1 MKSSERGKNA
11 GRSRK
16 PDLGPEIGER
26 MLSPEER
33 SFEAILAR
41 ERTEEVNSEGYHFV
55 RPRWHRWVY
64 GGGRKS
70 EKG

>member
-1 MKSSERGKNA
+1 MRRLKNSKEA
-11 GRSRK
+11 KGRNK
-16 PDLGPEIGER
+16 PKLGLEVRETV
-26 MLSPEER
+26 LSPEER
-33 SFEAILAR
+33 HFEAILAR

-70 EKG
+70 EED